1 MSSHHASEFDAVITA
16 PFGAIGINV
25 ADEYVTGMR
34 LISSPLSPH
43 CPAQPFAQY
52 VALQIQQYLD
62 NTDHVLDV
70 PYIMQ
75 GTPFQ
80 KRVWRAMMEI
90 PLGQVW
96 TYSELATRVASGP
109 RAVANVCG
117 ANHLP
122 LLIPC
127 HRIVAKSGIGGFM
140 KNDKHG
146 LDVKRWL
153 LQHEH
158 VNAYS

>member
-1 MSSHHASEFDAVITA
+1 MSLHHASEFDAVVTA

-34 LISSPLSPH
+34 LISSPLPRY
-43 CPAQPFAQY
+43 CAAQPFAQY
-52 VALQIQQYLD
+52 VALQLQQYLD
-62 NTDHVLDV
+62 HPGHVLEV

-96 TYSELATRVASGP
+96 TYSELAERVGSGP

-122 LLIPC
+122 LLVPC